1 MRVLFLLF
9 LSLTSISCAQK
20 YHWSNAPRDSAGLA
34 PLPNKETE
42 AVVQI
47 YAARTYGWRGYFAV
61 HSWIATKAKGAD
73 QYTTYHVMGW
83 RVRRGGEAV
92 VMEKD
97 IPDRLWYG
105 EKPYVV
111 AELVG
116 EKAESAIPKIDELA
130 KNYYYNNKYE
140 AWPGPNSNTFISH
153 IIRSVPELRVELP
166 PHAIGKDWINKGALV
181 GWSETKTGVQF
192 SIFGILGFTLG
203 LGEGVE
209 VNVLGLSF
217 GVDFLRPA
225 IKLPMIGRIG
235 FKDSPI

>member
-1 MRVLFLLF
+1 MRTFLLF
-9 LSLTSISCAQK
+9 YMMLFIGCTPK
-20 YHWSNAPRDSAGLA
+20 YHWSTAPRDSAGIA
-34 PLPNKETE
+34 PLPEKESE
-42 AVVQI
+42 AIVQV

-61 HSWIATKAKGAD
+61 HTWIATKEKNAKE
-73 QYTTYHVMGW
+73 YTTYHVMGW

-92 VMEKD
+92 VIEND

-111 AELVG
+111 AELKG
-116 EKAESAIPKIDELA
+116 AKAESAIPKIDEIA
-130 KNYYYNNKYE
+130 KNYYYNKKYK

-166 PHAIGKDWINKGALV
+166 PHAIGKDWIHNGDLV
-181 GWSETKTGVQF
+181 GWSETKSGFQVSLYGV
-192 SIFGILGFTLG
+192 LGFTLG
-203 LGEGVE
+203 LGEGIE
-209 VNVLGLSF
+209 VNVLGLTF

-235 FKDSPI
+235 FKDKPL